1 MFSCNDLYVFC
12 NLNVYSFRLF
22 YRKAYIGLTDLSI
35 EEQWVWEDES
45 VTKYLNFAS
54 NQPDNWHGMEDCV
67 VMSTTSNGKW
77 SDVACNIKYNFV
89 CKQTNGKNKLQQ

>member
-1 MFSCNDLYVFC
+1 MFC

-22 YRKAYIGLTDLSI
+22 YRNAYIGLTDLSI

-45 VTKYLNFAS
+45 VTKYLNFGS

-67 VMSTTSNGKW
+67 VMSATSNGKW
-77 SDVACNIKYNFV
+77 NDVPCNIKCNFV